1 MKMFKKFVAL
11 MFVVIIAFSISVPA
25 FAATKKKAPYK
36 DIVLYDTVDK
46 LDYKHICWLKKHHA
60 FDGVI
65 KGKYFYPYKYMT
77 KKQFLKMCINIFGK
91 KYVPVTKSDKK
102 NYKKTFSTVWAI
114 KKLNAIEK
122 KQGGVRVCLPIMRCK
137 KVPRLY
143 ASHYVYGSAILLKT
157 GKQQK

>member
-36 DIVLYDTVDK
+36 DIILKYTVCNMEYRD
-46 LDYKHICWLKKHHA
+46 ICWLKKHHA

-65 KGKYFYPYKYMT
+65 KGKYFYPNKYMT

-91 KYVPVTKSDKK
+91 KHVPVTKSDKK
-102 NYKKTFSTVWAI
+102 NYKKTFSTAWAI

-122 KQGGVRVCLPIMRCK
+122 KQGGVRTCLPYIQSK
-137 KVPRLY
+137 KVSRLRAAIY
-143 ASHYVYGSAILLKT
+143 LYDSAIELYK
-157 GKQQK
+157 KK